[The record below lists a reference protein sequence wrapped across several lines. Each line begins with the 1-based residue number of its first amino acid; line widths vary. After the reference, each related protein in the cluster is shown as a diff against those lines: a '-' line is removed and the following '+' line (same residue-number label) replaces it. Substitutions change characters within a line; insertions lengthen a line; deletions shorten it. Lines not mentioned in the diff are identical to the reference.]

1 MKWVII
7 IFALAVA
14 MLVGNLLMLKHI
26 NKKSFTRQKRDNQD

>member
-7 IFALAVA
+7 IFALLVA

-26 NKKSFTRQKRDNQD
+26 NKKSFTQRKRDEQD